1 MAIEH
6 GGAMPDFQPHTL
18 DRAAGRVQVQELKA
32 LLESS
37 ADLPETV
44 FHAFFEPRA
53 DLRALVGLYSGA
65 LLSPDR
71 LAWQYPLFGDFRCD
85 FAVGD
90 WARKAYTFVEFEDAR
105 PNSLFVK
112 QGEKA
117 TRAWASRFESGY
129 SQVIDWFY
137 KLQAMTDTPDMEA
150 RLGKRSVRYTGVL
163 VIGRDQHLQAG
174 ERLRLEWR
182 RDHVVVNSRQIVC
195 VTYDELLQDLLFRL
209 DQYTEAEAAGG

>member
-1 MAIEH
+1 
-6 GGAMPDFQPHTL
+6 MPDFQPHVL
-18 DRAAGRVQVQELKA
+18 DWPACRLQVQELKA

-37 ADLPETV
+37 ADLPEAV
-44 FHAFFEPRA
+44 FHDFFEPRA
-53 DLRALVGLYSGA
+53 DLRALVGLSNSA

-150 RLGKRSVRYTGVL
+150 RLGKRSIRYVGVL
-163 VIGRDQHLQAG
+163 VAGRNQHLQAG

-182 RDHVVVNSRQIVC
+182 RDHVVVNSRQISC
-195 VTYDELLQDLLFRL
+195 VTYDELLEDLLFNLARF
-209 DQYTEAEAAGG
+209 TGTRATSG

>member
-1 MAIEH
+1 
-6 GGAMPDFQPHTL
+6 MPDFQPHTL
-18 DRAAGRVQVQELKA
+18 DRAAARVQVQELKT
-32 LLESS
+32 LLDSS
-37 ADLPETV
+37 ADLPEAV
-44 FHAFFEPRA
+44 FHDFFEPRA
-53 DLRALVGLYSGA
+53 ELRALVGLHNRA
-65 LLSPDR
+65 LVLPDR

-90 WARKAYTFVEFEDAR
+90 WAQKAYTFVEFEDAR
-105 PNSLFVK
+105 PNSLFIK

-117 TRAWASRFESGY
+117 TRAWSSRFESGF

-150 RLGKRSVRYTGVL
+150 RLGKRSIRYIGVL
-163 VIGRDQHLQAG
+163 IAGRDQHLQTG

-195 VTYDELLQDLLFRL
+195 VTYDELLQDMLFRL
-209 DQYTEAEAAGG
+209 AQYAAGEAAGE